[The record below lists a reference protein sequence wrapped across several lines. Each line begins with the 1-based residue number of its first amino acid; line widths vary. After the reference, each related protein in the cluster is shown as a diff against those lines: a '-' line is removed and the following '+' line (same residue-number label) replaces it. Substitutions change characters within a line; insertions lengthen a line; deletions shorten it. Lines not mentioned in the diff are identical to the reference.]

1 MASSWSCLPQA
12 IHGIGTRS
20 ANVVIVLL
28 SLIAVSQSDNSKLGV
43 VNFVAHGK
51 EASVCFKHYPEFKVL
66 PQDRSEAKGD
76 RPVANMAAQDGC
88 QPLHG
93 INLTGA
99 VVLVNDSSRC
109 PLETVARN
117 YGNASAYALV
127 VGLSDNKLD
136 DAVYE
141 RKSLEDLDI
150 VVGFV
155 SRRSF
160 VTMLKLMTPNE
171 PLTVL
176 LFTKEYEMDPS
187 VILVWFIATFC
198 VAAGAFW
205 AGTVSHQIYRY
216 HVQRVRRMASVPPR
230 RAQIEAAR
238 PSQPAA
244 GAADTGAGGAGAASA
259 GGAGAAN
266 AGGAGGAAQAA
277 GAAGAVGGVAKGGA
291 GDTDKRESDTSFEEA
306 VDVELTPAAILIF
319 VVFMSSSLVVIY
331 LLIKYIVYVI
341 IGMFVLASSVALV
354 GVLEPLVH
362 RLPIGTTKVPTYMLP
377 CFYIEVEVRQLC
389 LIVLSVSVAFS
400 FVVIR
405 HHPKSWILQDAL
417 GIIFCLYM
425 IKTLRMPNLMVIAVL
440 LILLFFYDIF
450 FVFLT
455 PFILPK
461 SNPHND
467 TNSFA
472 KSSGKGDSIM
482 VEVARGG
489 GTDELIPMV
498 MRVPRFGNQD
508 LAACYGEWSLL
519 GLGDILIP
527 GFLVAY
533 VHSYDLIAT
542 RRRLYYTTTVIAYGV
557 GLVVTFV
564 GLYIMRTAQ
573 PALLYLVPA
582 TLTPVVLIARH
593 RGELREI
600 WYGLKPET
608 PPPSEEEDEPPA
620 VQRKAVEGP
629 ANAKEHGKAQ
639 ERRKSREPSEVGDAP
654 EAGGAAGRP
663 PAAGSV
669 AATPQRV
676 VSPAI
681 RSPTGAAAASG
692 TAVPPPALLGTMF
705 TVGLR

>member
-1 MASSWSCLPQA
+1 MASSLSRLPQA
-12 IHGIGTRS
+12 IHGIGSRS

-28 SLIAVSQSDNSKLGV
+28 SLIAMSQSENSKLGV
-43 VNFVAHGK
+43 VNLFAHGK
-51 EASVCFKHYPEFKVL
+51 DFSFCLKYYPKFKGL
-66 PQDRSEAKGD
+66 PQDRSEAQSD
-76 RPVANMAAQDGC
+76 RPIANMAAQDGC
-88 QPLHG
+88 EPLHG
-93 INLTGA
+93 VNLTGT
-99 VVLVNDSSRC
+99 VVLANDSSRC

-117 YGNASAYALV
+117 YGNANAYALI

-136 DAVYE
+136 DAIYE
-141 RKSLEDLDI
+141 RKSSEHLDI

-160 VTMLKLMTPNE
+160 VAMLKLMMPKG
-171 PLTVL
+171 PLTGL
-176 LFTKEYEMDPS
+176 LFTKEYEMDTS
-187 VILVWFIATFC
+187 LILVWFIATFS

-216 HVQRVRRMASVPPR
+216 HVHRARKLASAPPR
-230 RAQIEAAR
+230 RAQIEARR

-244 GAADTGAGGAGAASA
+244 GVADAGADAGGAGGAGA
-259 GGAGAAN
+259 GG
-266 AGGAGGAAQAA
+266 
-277 GAAGAVGGVAKGGA
+277 GAAGAVGGAARRGA
-291 GDTDKRESDTSFEEA
+291 GDADKRLSETSFVEA
-306 VDVELTPAAILIF
+306 VDIELTPVAVLVF
-319 VVFMSSSLVVIY
+319 VVFMSSSLVIIY

-354 GVLEPLVH
+354 GVLEPLVY
-362 RLPIGTTKVPTYMLP
+362 RLPVGTTKLPTYMLP
-377 CFYIEVEVRQLC
+377 CFYVEMEVRQLC

-405 HHPKSWILQDAL
+405 HHPKSWLLQDAL
-417 GIIFCLYM
+417 GVIFCIYM

-440 LILLFFYDIF
+440 LVLLFFYDIF

-461 SNPHND
+461 SDPHND

-472 KSSGKGDSIM
+472 KSSGRGDSIM

-489 GTDELIPMV
+489 GTDEMIPMV
-498 MRVPRFGNQD
+498 MRVPRFGNHD
-508 LAACYGEWSLL
+508 LAACFGEWSLL

-533 VHSYDLIAT
+533 VHSFDLVAT
-542 RRRLYYTTTVIAYGV
+542 GRRLYYTTTVIAYSV
-557 GLVVTFV
+557 GLVVTFLA
-564 GLYIMRTAQ
+564 LYFMKTAQ

-582 TLTPVVLIARH
+582 TLIPVVLIARH

-608 PPPSEEEDEPPA
+608 PQPSEEEDEPPA
-620 VQRKAVEGP
+620 VPRKGSERQGP
-629 ANAKEHGKAQ
+629 ADAKEQGKAQ

-654 EAGGAAGRP
+654 ETRGTARKP
-663 PAAGSV
+663 PSAGSV
-669 AATPQRV
+669 AATSPQRV
-676 VSPAI
+676 VGPAI
-681 RSPTGAAAASG
+681 RSPTGAASG
-692 TAVPPPALLGTMF
+692 AAVPPPALLGTMF

>member
-1 MASSWSCLPQA
+1 MASSWLPQA

-20 ANVVIVLL
+20 ANVVVVLL

-43 VNFVAHGK
+43 VNFFTHGK
-51 EASVCFKHYPEFKVL
+51 DASVCFKHYPEFKAL

-76 RPVANMAAQDGC
+76 RPIANMAAQDGC

-176 LFTKEYEMDPS
+176 LFTKDYEMDPS

-216 HVQRVRRMASVPPR
+216 HVQRVRRLASVPPR

-244 GAADTGAGGAGAASA
+244 GAADTRAGGAGAAS
-259 GGAGAAN
+259 

-455 PFILPK
+455 PFILPV
-461 SNPHND
+461 S
-467 TNSFA
+467 
-472 KSSGKGDSIM
+472 
-482 VEVARGG
+482 
-489 GTDELIPMV
+489 
-498 MRVPRFGNQD
+498 
-508 LAACYGEWSLL
+508 
-519 GLGDILIP
+519 
-527 GFLVAY
+527 
-533 VHSYDLIAT
+533 
-542 RRRLYYTTTVIAYGV
+542 
-557 GLVVTFV
+557 
-564 GLYIMRTAQ
+564 
-573 PALLYLVPA
+573 
-582 TLTPVVLIARH
+582 
-593 RGELREI
+593 
-600 WYGLKPET
+600 
-608 PPPSEEEDEPPA
+608 
-620 VQRKAVEGP
+620 
-629 ANAKEHGKAQ
+629 EHGTLSIILYTLSIL
-639 ERRKSREPSEVGDAP
+639 RLHRISSLCCTL
-654 EAGGAAGRP
+654 
-663 PAAGSV
+663 SCFNWIF
-669 AATPQRV
+669 RV
-676 VSPAI
+676 
-681 RSPTGAAAASG
+681 
-692 TAVPPPALLGTMF
+692 
-705 TVGLR
+705 